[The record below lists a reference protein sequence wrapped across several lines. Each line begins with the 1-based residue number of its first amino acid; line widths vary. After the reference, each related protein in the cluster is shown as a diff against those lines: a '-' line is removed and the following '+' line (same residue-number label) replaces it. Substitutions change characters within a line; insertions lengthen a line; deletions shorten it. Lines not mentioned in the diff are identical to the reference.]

1 MQVPFLDL
9 PAQYAPIRSEI
20 DAAIAGVM
28 ETGAFALGPTVADF
42 ESEFAHYVGA
52 SHCVGVN
59 SGTSALHL
67 ALLAGGVGPGDEV
80 ITTPHTWISTSW
92 GISYSGAKPVYVDVD
107 PHTGNLDPER
117 VEAAV
122 NSRTKAILPV
132 DLYGNPADHDALS
145 KIAEQ
150 ADLLLIDDAAQ
161 AHGASLNGK
170 PVGAFG
176 FATCWSFYPGKNLG
190 AAGEGGAIVTDD
202 SDVAERLRSLRDHA
216 QVGRH
221 NHVEI
226 GFNARMDGIQ
236 GAVLS
241 VKLKYLDEWN
251 ERRRAAA
258 KRYRDLLSEIEG
270 VILPSVTAGA
280 TPSWHLYVIRVDDRD
295 SLSRALTNAGV
306 SSGVHYPIPVHLQPA
321 YAHLGYGPGDFPNAE
336 TFAATCLSLPMFPE
350 ITPAQQEH
358 VAEVIADGL
367 KDVA

>member
-1 MQVPFLDL
+1 MEVPFLDL

-28 ETGAFALGPTVADF
+28 ETGAFALGPTVGVF
-42 ESEFAHYVGA
+42 ESEFADYVGA

-59 SGTSALHL
+59 TGTSALHL
-67 ALLAGGVGPGDEV
+67 ALLVADVGPGDEV

-92 GISYSGAKPVYVDVD
+92 GISYTGAKPVYVDVD
-107 PHTGNLDPER
+107 PDTGNLDPER

-122 NSRTKAILPV
+122 TSRTKAILPV
-132 DLYGNPADHDALS
+132 DLYGNPADHDALA
-145 KIAEQ
+145 KV
-150 ADLLLIDDAAQ
+150 ADENDLRLIDDAAQ

-202 SDVAERLRSLRDHA
+202 PDVAQRLRSLRDHA

-241 VKLKYLDEWN
+241 VKLKHLDGWN
-251 ERRRAAA
+251 EGRRAAA
-258 KRYRDLLSEIEG
+258 GRYRDLLSEIPG
-270 VILPSVTAGA
+270 VTLPSVTAGA
-280 TPSWHLYVIRVDDRD
+280 IPSWHLYVIRVDDRE
-295 SLSRALTNAGV
+295 SLGHALSNAGV
-306 SSGVHYPIPVHLQPA
+306 SSGVHYPTPIHLQPA
-321 YAHLGYGPGDFPNAE
+321 YAHLGYGPGDFPHAE

-350 ITPAQQEH
+350 ITAEQQEY
-358 VAEVIADGL
+358 VAEVIAGALEDGS
-367 KDVA
+367 

>member
-1 MQVPFLDL
+1 MHVPFLDL

-20 DAAIAGVM
+20 DAAISEVM

-42 ESEFAHYVGA
+42 ESEFADYVGA

-107 PHTGNLDPER
+107 PHTGNLDPEH

-122 NSRTKAILPV
+122 TSRTRAILPV

-145 KIAEQ
+145 KVAER

-202 SDVAERLRSLRDHA
+202 SNVAERLRSLRDHA

-236 GAVLS
+236 GAVLR
-241 VKLKYLDEWN
+241 VKLKYLDGWN

-258 KRYRDLLSEIEG
+258 RRYGDLLSEIEG
-270 VILPSVTAGA
+270 VMVPSVTAGA
-280 TPSWHLYVIRVDDRD
+280 TPSWHLYVIRVDDRE
-295 SLSRALTNAGV
+295 SLSRALSNAGV
-306 SSGVHYPIPVHLQPA
+306 SSGVHYPTPVHLQPA
-321 YAHLGYGPGDFPNAE
+321 YAHLGYGPGDFPHAE

-358 VAEVIADGL
+358 VAEAIADAL
-367 KDVA
+367 KEVA